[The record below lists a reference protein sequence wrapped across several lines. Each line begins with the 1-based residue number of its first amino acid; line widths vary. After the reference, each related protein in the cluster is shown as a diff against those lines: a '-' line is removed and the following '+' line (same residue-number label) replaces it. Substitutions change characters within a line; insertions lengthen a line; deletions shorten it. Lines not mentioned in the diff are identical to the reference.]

1 MKKKILLMF
10 VLFLAVALFSACNGK
25 IYVPLVT
32 ATAPNRPA
40 DFDPDSSDLIA
51 KFTESLKNKDS
62 AGFKSVFSKTTVAT
76 VTDLDSKIQA
86 MFDYIEGDITEVYN
100 PNGEDSKPFESGEKS
115 PDGYIVDRY
124 YSYVAKTA
132 NGEYEISF
140 VERSVDSA
148 ESDNIGIYSVYV
160 SQKGRTDPVFEDDP
174 DEAYNIPG
182 VHIANK

>member
-76 VTDLDSKIQA
+76 VSDLDSKIQA
-86 MFDYIEGDITEVYN
+86 MFDYIQGDITEVYN